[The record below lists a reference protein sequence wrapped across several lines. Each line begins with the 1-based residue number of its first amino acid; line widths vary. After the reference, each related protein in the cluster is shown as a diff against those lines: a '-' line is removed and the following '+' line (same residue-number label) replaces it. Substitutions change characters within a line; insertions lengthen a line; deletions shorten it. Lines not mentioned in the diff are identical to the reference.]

1 VIFTAAG
8 RRSAVLRVARET
20 GPALLVPAAWA
31 VVAAAH
37 VDVVADRTLLIA
49 HAVMTTLLVV
59 FAVTG
64 RADMREGTLRVWW
77 VVIAVGVVPA
87 AAGTAGL
94 AAGNAALRAVA
105 LYGWMLLPAVGL
117 VDTGRRV
124 SRASVRYLG
133 GAVLCVIGAAVHA
146 VAGALPVAT
155 STAAVAG
162 VAVVGAGQSAGILD
176 AVLRY

>member
-1 VIFTAAG
+1 M
-8 RRSAVLRVARET
+8 LRAARET

-37 VDVVADRTLLIA
+37 VDLVADRTLLVA
-49 HAVMTTLLVV
+49 HVVMTVLLVV

-77 VVIAVGVVPA
+77 LVIAAGILPA

-94 AAGNAALRAVA
+94 AVENAALRAVA

-124 SRASVRYLG
+124 PRASVRYLG
-133 GAVLCVIGAAVHA
+133 GAALCVVGAAVHA
-146 VAGALPVAT
+146 AAGVLPAAT

-162 VAVVGAGQSAGILD
+162 VAAVGVGQSAGILD
-176 AVLRY
+176 AVVRY

>member
-1 VIFTAAG
+1 
-8 RRSAVLRVARET
+8 
-20 GPALLVPAAWA
+20 
-31 VVAAAH
+31 
-37 VDVVADRTLLIA
+37 
-49 HAVMTTLLVV
+49 
-59 FAVTG
+59 
-64 RADMREGTLRVWW
+64 
-77 VVIAVGVVPA
+77 
-87 AAGTAGL
+87 
-94 AAGNAALRAVA
+94 
-105 LYGWMLLPAVGL
+105 MLLPAVGL

-146 VAGALPVAT
+146 VAGTLPVAT